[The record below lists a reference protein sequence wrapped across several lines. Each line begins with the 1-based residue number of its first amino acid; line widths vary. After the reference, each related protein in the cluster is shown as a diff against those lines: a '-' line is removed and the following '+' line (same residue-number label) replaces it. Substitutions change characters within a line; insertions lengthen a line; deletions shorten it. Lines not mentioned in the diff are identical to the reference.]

1 MVRRL
6 SPSSPRLVFLSGL
19 SSVRSF
25 PLTDGMVLDDESFVV
40 MAGPCAVE
48 SEQQLFNA
56 ADAVLAAGAGMLRG
70 GAFKPRTSP
79 RSFQGLGK
87 QGLSLLAAASSRTGL
102 PVVTE
107 VLDPRDVDLVAD
119 HAAMLQIG
127 SRNMQ
132 NFALL
137 REVGRRG
144 LPVLLKR
151 GAAATIDELL
161 QSAEYVLAEGN
172 ERVLLC
178 ERGLRGFDSNTRY
191 VLDLAAVPVLKAKT
205 KLPVIVDPSHGT
217 GHCALVPPMAKAALA
232 AGADGL
238 LIEVHPQPAEARC
251 DGPQALQPG
260 EFASLMVELRR
271 MLPMLGRRLVRPV
284 VADRGATVQ
293 GSSVSDEFIAP

>member
-1 MVRRL
+1 MVRQL
-6 SPSSPRLVFLSGL
+6 SPPYPRSVSLTGSI
-19 SSVRSF
+19 SVRRF
-25 PLTDGMVLDDESFVV
+25 PITEGMVIDDDSFVV

-48 SEQQLFNA
+48 SEQQLFGA

-87 QGLSLLAAASSRTGL
+87 RGLALLAAASARTGL

-107 VLDPRDVDLVAD
+107 VLDPRDVDLVAE

-161 QSAEYVLAEGN
+161 QSAEYILGEGN

-191 VLDLAAVPVLKAKT
+191 VLDLAAVPVLKEKT
-205 KLPVIVDPSHGT
+205 RLPVIVDPSHGT
-217 GHCALVPPMAKAALA
+217 GHRSLVPPMARAALA

-271 MLPMLGRRLVRPV
+271 MLPMLGRRLVRPGV
-284 VADRGATVQ
+284 TDRGATVQ
-293 GSSVSDEFIAP
+293 GSVSDEFIAP